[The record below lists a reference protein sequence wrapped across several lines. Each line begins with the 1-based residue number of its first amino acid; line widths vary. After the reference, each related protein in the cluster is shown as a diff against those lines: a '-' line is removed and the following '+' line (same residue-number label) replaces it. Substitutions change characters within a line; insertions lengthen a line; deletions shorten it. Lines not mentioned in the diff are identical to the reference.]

1 VDKPAQWALVGA
13 AWFLA
18 VSVAVFGFLAWQ
30 RLGAVRPQAG
40 PPAASVAGPAAAA
53 GSASPWALQPD
64 GTALCPVTG
73 QRVQVGPDTPTVT
86 YLGNTYYFS
95 GDKDASGQDARTRF
109 LMDPDS
115 WLHRGAAP

>member
-1 VDKPAQWALVGA
+1 MDKPVQWALVGA

-18 VSVAVFGFLAWQ
+18 GSVAVFGFLTWQ
-30 RLGAVRPQAG
+30 RLGAVRT
-40 PPAASVAGPAAAA
+40 PAATEGVAT
-53 GSASPWALQPD
+53 GSSSPWALQPD

-73 QRVQVGPDTPTVT
+73 QRVQVGPGTPTVT

>member
-1 VDKPAQWALVGA
+1 VDKPVQWALVGA

-18 VSVAVFGFLAWQ
+18 GSVAVFGFLTWQ
-30 RLGAVRPQAG
+30 RLGSIRTPAG
-40 PPAASVAGPAAAA
+40 TLAAPLGNAAAT
-53 GSASPWALQPD
+53 GSSSPWALQSD

-73 QRVQVGPDTPTVT
+73 QRIQVGPDTPTVT